1 MRRLPVV
8 RGMEN
13 LPDPPDSALLER
25 FQGGEAAAF
34 DLLVDRWQG
43 PLLRFAASLL
53 RREEAAEDAVQEAF
67 VRLIRKPPSTG
78 SDGCLGPWLFRV
90 CRNLC
95 YDAMKTDARER
106 KRREKARPPVE
117 AATPADAAEAGELA
131 ALVGRELEKLPERE
145 REVLRLKVHEGLSY
159 QQIAEIT
166 GVAAGTVGWMIHQA
180 MGHLCD
186 RMRALEAL

>member
-1 MRRLPVV
+1 MEKLPEPAD
-8 RGMEN
+8 G
-13 LPDPPDSALLER
+13 ALFTR
-25 FQGGEAAAF
+25 FQAGEAAAF

-43 PLLRFAASLL
+43 PLLRFATSLL
-53 RREEAAEDAVQEAF
+53 RREEAAEDAVQESF
-67 VRLIRKPPSTG
+67 LRLIRKPPSTG
-78 SDGCLGPWLFRV
+78 SDGSLGPGLFRV

-106 KRREKARPPVE
+106 KRREQARPPAE
-117 AATPADAAEAGELA
+117 AATPAAAAETGELA
-131 ALVGRELEKLPERE
+131 ALVGRELENLPERE

-166 GVAAGTVGWMIHQA
+166 GVATGTVGWLIHQA
-180 MGHLCD
+180 MERLCD